1 MSLRARVLVALLVL
15 VTVGLVAS
23 DLATYQALRTFLV
36 SKVDSQINAALHPA
50 IDWISHGGGPN
61 GGGGIH
67 YDSAPTYV
75 EVRDSGNKVLATTDS
90 GRFGQPPSSTPR
102 MPSTLPSAPSCGD
115 QFCASS
121 ATFDV
126 AAVKTGG
133 PDYRVHVWS
142 LPGQVGTVAIAIPLG
157 DVPDTLN
164 RLLLIEALVTL
175 GVLGGAG
182 ALGFFLVK
190 LGLRPLDEIEVTAEA
205 IAAGDL
211 SQRVRRAE
219 GRTEIG
225 RLGIALNAMLD
236 QIETAFA
243 QKRASE
249 NRLRQFLA
257 DASHELRTPLTSI
270 RGYAELFR
278 RGARDRPEDLA
289 KAMLRIEEEGKRMGV
304 LVDELLLLARLDQG
318 RPLEHK
324 PVNMTTIVR
333 DGTEGARAVEPDRPL
348 ELISAGSVVVTGD
361 ALRLRQVVD
370 NLLSNVRT
378 HTPAGTSAK
387 VTLSTANGHAI
398 LEVED
403 QGPGLVGADRDQLFN
418 RFYRADPSRSRDGG
432 GMGLGL
438 SIIDAIVRAHGG
450 SVSAVDRAPNGA
462 TFRIVLP
469 LRSSPS
475 RHRSDSSD
483 AEPSTSAAA

>member
-15 VTVGLVAS
+15 VAVGLVTA

-36 SKVDSQINAALHPA
+36 AKVDSQINAALHPA
-50 IDWISHGGGPN
+50 VDWISHGSVAN

-67 YDSAPTYV
+67 FDSAPTYV
-75 EVRDSGNKVLATTDS
+75 EVRDASNKVLATAS
-90 GRFGQPPSSTPR
+90 GGRFGQPPGSTPT

-115 QFCASS
+115 QFCAES

-126 AAVKTGG
+126 ASIKPGG
-133 PDYRVHVWS
+133 PGYRVHVWA
-142 LPGQVGTVAIAIPLG
+142 LPRQLGTVAIAMPLS
-157 DVPDTLN
+157 DVADTLGG
-164 RLLLIEALVTL
+164 LLLIEALVTL

-190 LGLRPLDEIEVTAEA
+190 VGLRPLNEIEVTAEA

-211 SQRVRRAE
+211 SQRVTRAE
-219 GRTEIG
+219 RRTEIG
-225 RLGIALNAMLD
+225 RLGIALNAMLG

-243 QKRASE
+243 QKQASE

-257 DASHELRTPLTSI
+257 DASHELKTPLTSI

-278 RGARDRPEDLA
+278 RGARDRPEDLS
-289 KAMLRIEEEGKRMGV
+289 KVMLRIEEEGKRMGV

-324 PVNMTTIVR
+324 PVDLAAIVR
-333 DGTEGARAVEPDRPL
+333 EGTEGARAVEPDRPL
-348 ELISAGSVVVTGD
+348 ELVSAGPVVITGD

-378 HTPAGTSAK
+378 HTPPGTSAK
-387 VTLSTANGHAI
+387 VTLSAANGHAI

-403 QGPGLVGADRDQLFN
+403 HGPGLVGADRDQLFN
-418 RFYRADPSRSRDGG
+418 RFYRADPSRSRDAG

-438 SIIDAIVRAHGG
+438 SIVDAIIRAHGG
-450 SVSAVDRAPNGA
+450 SVHALDREPAGA
-462 TFRIVLP
+462 TFRIELP
-469 LRSSPS
+469 LRRS
-475 RHRSDSSD
+475 RSRQKPIPGEAD
-483 AEPSTSAAA
+483 PSTSAAA

>member
-36 SKVDSQINAALHPA
+36 AKVDSQINAALHPA
-50 IDWISHGGGPN
+50 VDWMSHGGGAS

-67 YDSAPTYV
+67 LDSGPTYV
-75 EVRDSGNKVLATTDS
+75 ELRDSTNKVLATASS
-90 GRFGQPPSSTPR
+90 GRFGEPAGSTPR
-102 MPSTLPSAPSCGD
+102 MPSTLPPAPSCGD
-115 QFCASS
+115 QFCAAF

-126 AAVKTGG
+126 AAAAKGG
-133 PDYRVHVWS
+133 PDYRVHLWS
-142 LPGQVGTVAIAIPLG
+142 LPGKLGTVAIAMPLS
-157 DVPDTLN
+157 DVADTLGG
-164 RLLLIEALVTL
+164 LLLIEALVTL
-175 GVLGGAG
+175 GVLAGAG

-190 LGLRPLDEIEVTAEA
+190 LGLRPLDEIELTAEA

-211 SQRVRRAE
+211 TQRVRRAE

-225 RLGIALNAMLD
+225 RLGIALNAMLG
-236 QIETAFA
+236 QIESAFV
-243 QKRASE
+243 QKQASE

-257 DASHELRTPLTSI
+257 DASHELKTPLTSI

-278 RGARDRPEDLA
+278 RGAKDRPEDLS
-289 KAMLRIEEEGKRMGV
+289 KVMFRIEEEGKRMGV

-324 PVNMTTIVR
+324 AVNMAALVR
-333 DGTEGARAVEPDRPL
+333 EATEGARVVEPGRPL
-348 ELISAGSVVVTGD
+348 ELVSPASVVVSGD
-361 ALRLRQVVD
+361 AVRLRQVVD

-378 HTPAGTSAK
+378 HTPPGTTAK
-387 VTLSTANGHAI
+387 VTLSAANGQAI

-403 QGPGLVGADRDQLFN
+403 NGPGLVGADKDQLFN

-450 SVSAVDRAPNGA
+450 SVRALDREPAGA
-462 TFRIVLP
+462 TFRIELP
-469 LRSSPS
+469 LRSSRARQKITPT
-475 RHRSDSSD
+475 DV
-483 AEPSTSAAA
+483 EPSTSAAA

>member
-15 VTVGLVAS
+15 VAVGLVAS

-36 SKVDSQINAALHPA
+36 AKVDSQINSALHPA
-50 IDWISHGGGPN
+50 VDWISHGTVSNGAGGV
-61 GGGGIH
+61 H
-67 YDSAPTYV
+67 FDSAPTYV
-75 EVRDSGNKVLATTDS
+75 EVRDSSNKVLATANS
-90 GRFGQPPSSTPR
+90 GWFGQPPSSTPR
-102 MPSTLPSAPSCGD
+102 MPSMFPSAPSCGD
-115 QFCASS
+115 QFCTSS
-121 ATFDV
+121 ATFGV
-126 AAVKTGG
+126 AAVKQGG
-133 PDYRVHVWS
+133 PDYRVHVWT
-142 LPGQVGTVAIAIPLG
+142 LPGQVGTVAIAMPLS
-157 DVPDTLN
+157 DVADTLGG
-164 RLLLIEALVTL
+164 LLFIEGLVTL

-182 ALGFFLVK
+182 ALGFFLVR
-190 LGLRPLDEIEVTAEA
+190 LGLRPLNEIELTAEA

-219 GRTEIG
+219 VRTEIG
-225 RLGIALNAMLD
+225 RLGIALNAMLG
-236 QIETAFA
+236 QIESAFA
-243 QKRASE
+243 QKQASE

-278 RGARDRPEDLA
+278 RGARDRPEDLS
-289 KAMLRIEEEGKRMGV
+289 KVMLRIEEEGKRMGV

-324 PVNMTTIVR
+324 PVNMATIVR
-333 DGTEGARAVEPDRPL
+333 EGTEGARAVEPDRPL

-378 HTPAGTSAK
+378 HTPRGTSAR
-387 VTLSTANGHAI
+387 VTLAAADGRAI

-418 RFYRADPSRSRDGG
+418 RFYRADPSRSRDAG

-438 SIIDAIVRAHGG
+438 SIVDAIVRAHGG
-450 SVSAVDRAPNGA
+450 SVNALDRKPAGA
-462 TFRIVLP
+462 TFRIELP
-469 LRSSPS
+469 LRNS
-475 RHRSDSSD
+475 RSKRKAMPGD
-483 AEPSTSAAA
+483 AESSTSAAA